1 MFSKALIRPL
11 AIGVV
16 LVALFA
22 FFFVYPGHDPKP
34 HDLPVVMVGDNPQVA
49 AVLHKQ
55 GFEVQEAD
63 SLDDAREAILDREAY
78 AALSFDDQR
87 VLVSSAASFIVA
99 DAITRQVAALPGGD
113 AFEVED
119 IRETDAGDPRGLSI
133 NLAVLATTVPAILG
147 AMLIVTL
154 APMVTGR
161 RRLVGLVALA
171 VVGGLASTL
180 IIHQGIEAVPGNFF
194 AVWGVTTLAVFSIA
208 ATSAA
213 IIQLLGPAGIGLSF
227 ILLLMLGNP
236 ASGAASGRF
245 LLPEPWRTGG
255 QFLPPGAFG
264 TGLRNVA
271 YFDGA
276 QAGLWAGVLV
286 AWAAIG
292 SLVVLL
298 ERGVKVHAPG
308 VSEPAAG

>member
-34 HDLPVVMVGDNPQVA
+34 HDLPVVLVGDNPQVA
-49 AVLHKQ
+49 AILDKQ
-55 GFEVQEAD
+55 GFEVDTVKSIE
-63 SLDDAREAILDREAY
+63 DAREAILDRDAY
-78 AALSFDDQR
+78 AAVSFDDSR
-87 VLVSSAASFIVA
+87 VLVSSAASVPVA
-99 DAITRQVAALPGGD
+99 EAIARQVEQFPGGG
-113 AFEVED
+113 FEVED
-119 IRETDAGDPRGLSI
+119 VREVDEGDPRGISI

-154 APMVTGR
+154 APTVTGT
-161 RRLVGLVALA
+161 RRLIGLVALA
-171 VVGGLASTL
+171 VIGGFASTL
-180 IIHQGIEAVPGNFF
+180 IIHSGIGAIPGNFL
-194 AVWGVTTLAVFSIA
+194 AIWGITTLAVFSIA
-208 ATSAA
+208 ATAAA

-236 ASGAASGRF
+236 ASGAAGGRF
-245 LLPEPWRTGG
+245 LLPEPWNTGG
-255 QFLPPGAFG
+255 QFLPPGAFA

-286 AWAAIG
+286 VWALLG
-292 SLVVLL
+292 SLVVVK
-298 ERGVKVHAPG
+298 EHGVKVHSAG
-308 VSEPAAG
+308 VTEPAVD